1 MAHLLFFSFFI
12 VYIVRALVE
21 YEEARPRMKELL
33 DTKLGMVLMFLL
45 FFNMTYMKIKL
56 KLHTKK
62 TVMFSLMRYKKNFF
76 PF

>member
-12 VYIVRALVE
+12 VYIVRVLVT
-21 YEEARPRMKELL
+21 YEEARVRMKELL

-45 FFNMTYMKIKL
+45 FFYMTYMKIKL

-62 TVMFSLMRYKKNFF
+62 NSYVLSYEI
-76 PF
+76 

>member
-21 YEEARPRMKELL
+21 YEEARAPIRELL

-45 FFNMTYMKIKL
+45 FFYMTYMKIKL

-62 TVMFSLMRYKKNFF
+62 NSYVLSYEI
-76 PF
+76 